1 LTAEGGV
8 LDFCEL
14 PVHIKDKNEIYYSN
28 VYPDNVENPW
38 GVKIIDIKVSHML
51 NKFKNRANQSP
62 KSNSK
67 RYNENLKTQNK
78 RIKKS
83 KGTYCD
89 LSTKRGCELLVDT
102 GTYLTYIPR
111 PMFNKIFNGYKF
123 DYFENCDNYLK
134 GKLPTISFELES
146 EKGNFHIN
154 LEPEDYLIK
163 YIDNNI

>member
-1 LTAEGGV
+1 MDSKKSKEYGMSIIDRLKDLKECKQKLFSFFLTAEGGV

-62 KSNSK
+62 KSNSN
-67 RYNENLKTQNK
+67 RYNENRKTQNK
-78 RIKKS
+78 RIKRS

-111 PMFNKIFNGYKF
+111 PMFNKIFRGYK
-123 DYFENCDNYLK
+123 L
-134 GKLPTISFELES
+134 
-146 EKGNFHIN
+146 
-154 LEPEDYLIK
+154 
-163 YIDNNI
+163 